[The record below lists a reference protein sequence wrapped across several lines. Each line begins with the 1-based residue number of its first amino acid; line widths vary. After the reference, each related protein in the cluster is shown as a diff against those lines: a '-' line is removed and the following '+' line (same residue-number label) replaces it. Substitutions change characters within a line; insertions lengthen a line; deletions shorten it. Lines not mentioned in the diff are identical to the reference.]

1 MADNNPQGESWE
13 IWSKHVLKELER
25 LNTNYESI
33 KAELADMREEIAE
46 IKATTSIIGELK
58 QWKKDVDDVAS
69 PSQIKTMREEIERL
83 KTFKTISTTAW
94 IVVQLVFGLLLSLV
108 SLFK

>member
-1 MADNNPQGESWE
+1 MAENPQGESWE

-25 LNTNYESI
+25 LNANYESI

-46 IKATTSIIGELK
+46 IKATTSVIGELK
-58 QWKKDVDDVAS
+58 QWKKDIDDVAS
-69 PSQIKTMREEIERL
+69 PSQIRTMREEIDKL

-94 IVVQLVFGLLLSLV
+94 AIVQIVFGIILAII

>member
-1 MADNNPQGESWE
+1 MAENPQGESWE

-25 LNTNYESI
+25 LNSNYESI
-33 KAELADMREEIAE
+33 KAELADMREEMAE
-46 IKATTSIIGELK
+46 IKATTSVIGELK
-58 QWKKDVDDVAS
+58 QWKKDIDDVAS

-94 IVVQLVFGLLLSLV
+94 AIVQIIFGVILAII